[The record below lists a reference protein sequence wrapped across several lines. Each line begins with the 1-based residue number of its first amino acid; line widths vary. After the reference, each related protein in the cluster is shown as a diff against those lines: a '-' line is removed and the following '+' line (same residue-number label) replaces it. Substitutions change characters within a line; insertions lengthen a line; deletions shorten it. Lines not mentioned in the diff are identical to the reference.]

1 MAGLNDA
8 IAQQARVIWA
18 VASRDAQVKG
28 RSSPLG
34 VASALLEPLAMITIL
49 GLIMSQIRM
58 RVPEMG
64 DSLILFL
71 MTGVVPIT
79 LFRAGVANGERV
91 VAMMRNA
98 LVLPR
103 LRPIDL
109 MLGAMLVHVGTL
121 FALLFVLTGFFVL
134 VMDAPMPGNI
144 VMVLVPCL
152 ANALMAMGFAAI
164 NLTIRSW
171 FPFYSILFSI
181 IVGPIGILSGLFYTA
196 ATMPVSVQKILYYN
210 PLMHSTELC
219 RQAFFPEFESDLFDP
234 VYYYGWV
241 FGVLLVGL
249 VCERLFRNRMVQ
261 FKG

>member
-1 MAGLNDA
+1 MSSLNQA

-18 VASRDAQVKG
+18 VASRDAQVKS

-58 RVPEMG
+58 RIPEMG
-64 DSLILFL
+64 DSIILFL
-71 MTGVVPIT
+71 MTGVVPIS
-79 LFRAGVANGERV
+79 LFRAGVGNGERV
-91 VAMMRNA
+91 LAMMRNT

-109 MLGAMLVHVGTL
+109 MLGAALVHLSTL
-121 FALLFVLTGFFVL
+121 IVLFFVLTIFFVL
-134 VMDAPMPGNI
+134 VMDAPMPNNLI
-144 VMVLVPCL
+144 VALIPCI

-171 FPFYSILFSI
+171 FPFYSTLFAI
-181 IVGPIGILSGLFYTA
+181 VVGPIGILSGLFYTA
-196 ATMPVSVQKILYYN
+196 STMPISVQNILYYN

-219 RQAFFPEFESDLFDP
+219 RQAFFSDFESNFFDP
-234 VYYYGWV
+234 VYYFGWV
-241 FGVLLVGL
+241 FGVLFVGL
-249 VCERLFRNRMVQ
+249 ACERLFRNRIAQ
-261 FKG
+261 LKN